1 MNKVRIGDSVRRHE
15 DERFL
20 RGEGTYVDDIVL
32 NGQVHGYVL
41 RSPYAHAHIGS
52 IDASEALAQP
62 GVLLVVT
69 GQDWKREGFGPMP
82 TRTAVRKG
90 RNDSALAEPPRHCLA
105 IERARY
111 VGEPVAFVVAETY
124 EAAQEAAE
132 LIDVDYEPLDAVTDM
147 LDAIEPGSPLVWDDI
162 PANTAIDFD
171 LGQRE
176 ETEAA
181 LAAADHVVTL
191 DLVNNRVT
199 GVSIEPR
206 GAIARYDAETD
217 TFEIWNATQ
226 NVHANRNTY
235 AEDVLKLKK
244 EQVHQMAPD
253 VGGGFGVK
261 NGAYPEPSL
270 VLYAARKTGRPVKWI
285 NDRSESF
292 LSDTHGRNQMSR
304 VQLGLDA
311 DGTFRALKTETVGD
325 IGAYCATVGPFTPT
339 GGSARTQGGAYAIPH
354 MYYRGRAVFTNTMS
368 MDPYRGAGRPE
379 ASLQT
384 ERIVELAARELA
396 MDPVEIRRKNLM
408 ARDSLPLKTPMN
420 LDIDCGDFPTVF
432 ERTLDL
438 SDRPG
443 FAARAEASR
452 ARGLKRGFA
461 IAPYLECTGGGPK
474 EIADVRFSEDGRA
487 TLAVGS
493 QSTGMGH
500 ETSMAQILAAELG
513 LDFDAVIYRQG
524 DTDATP
530 MGGGHGGSRSLEVGG
545 SAVKQVSGEIIEKGK
560 ALAAHL
566 FGTETDAIQFGTETD
581 AIQFD
586 DGRFY
591 EDGTNHTIS
600 MPDLIAASFDP
611 DQLPDDMKPG
621 CLNTATVFERGVI
634 SIPNGCHAAEVEV
647 DPETGTVTVDGYWIV
662 DDFGPII
669 NPMLADGQVMGG
681 TVQGLGQAL
690 METIVYEKE
699 SGQLLTGSLTD
710 YALPRAADV
719 PNMVIEYYEGAPTA
733 KNPLGV
739 KGSGE
744 AGCCGAPPAI
754 VNAVLDALKDRGVKH
769 IDIPLT
775 PETVWR
781 AIRDAES
788 DDGCRRFM
796 PDFSD

>member
-1 MNKVRIGDSVRRHE
+1 MNKVRIGESVRRHE

-32 NGQVHGYVL
+32 DGQVHGYVL
-41 RSPYAHAHIGS
+41 RSPYAHARIGS
-52 IDASEALAQP
+52 IDATDALAGP

-69 GQDWKREGFGPMP
+69 GEDWKREGFGPMP

-90 RNDSALAEPPRHCLA
+90 RGDSPLAEPPRHCLA

-124 EAAQEAAE
+124 EGAKEAAE
-132 LIDVDYEPLDAVTDM
+132 RIDVDYEPLEHVTDM
-147 LDAIEPGSPLVWDDI
+147 LEAIEPGSPLVWDDV

-176 ETEAA
+176 ETDAA
-181 LAAADHVVTL
+181 LAAADHVITL

-199 GVSIEPR
+199 AVPIEPR

-217 TFEIWNATQ
+217 TYEIWNATQ

-235 AEDVLKLKK
+235 AADVLKLDK

-253 VGGGFGVK
+253 VGGGFGAK
-261 NGAYPEPSL
+261 NGAYPEPPL

-339 GGSARTQGGAYAIPH
+339 GGSARTQGGPYAIPH
-354 MYYRGRAVFTNTMS
+354 MYYRGRAVFTNTMP

-384 ERIVELAARELA
+384 ERIVELAARELG
-396 MDPVEIRRKNLM
+396 MDPVEIRRNNLM

-420 LDIDCGDFPTVF
+420 LDIDSGDFPTVF
-432 ERTLDL
+432 EKTLEL
-438 SDRPG
+438 SNRPG
-443 FAARAEASR
+443 FAARTEASR
-452 ARGLKRGFA
+452 AKGLHRGFS

-474 EIADVRFSEDGRA
+474 EYAGVGFSEDGSA
-487 TLAVGS
+487 TLAIGS
-493 QSTGMGH
+493 QSTGTGH

-513 LDFDAVIYRQG
+513 LDMDTITYRQG

-530 MGGGHGGSRSLEVGG
+530 IGGGHGGSRSLEVGG
-545 SAVKQVSGEIIEKGK
+545 SAVKQASGEIIEKGK

-566 FGTETDAIQFGTETD
+566 FGTETGAIE
-581 AIQFD
+581 FD

-600 MPDLIAASFDP
+600 MPDLIAVSFDP
-611 DQLPDDMKPG
+611 DQLPEDMEPG
-621 CLNTATVFERGVI
+621 CLNTTTVFERGVI

-647 DPETGTVTVDGYWIV
+647 DPETGTVRVDGYWIV

-690 METIVYEKE
+690 MENVVYEKE

-719 PNMVIEYYEGAPTA
+719 PNMVIEYYEGAPTE

-754 VNAVLDALKDRGVKH
+754 VNAVLDALKGLGVKH

-781 AIRDAES
+781 AIRNAEG
-788 DDGCRRFM
+788 DDGRRQFM
-796 PDFSD
+796 PGFPD

>member
-1 MNKVRIGDSVRRHE
+1 MNKVRIGESVRRHE

-20 RGEGTYVDDIVL
+20 TGKGTYIDDIAL
-32 NGQVHGYVL
+32 DGQAYGYVL
-41 RSPYAHAHIGS
+41 RSPYAHARIDS
-52 IDASEALAQP
+52 IDPSEALAQP

-69 GQDWKREGFGPMP
+69 GDDWRREGFGPMP

-90 RNDSALAEPPRHCLA
+90 RGGSDLAEPPRHCLA
-105 IERARY
+105 LDRARY

-124 EAAQEAAE
+124 EVAKEAAE
-132 LIDVDYEPLDAVTDM
+132 LIDIDFEPLEPVTDM
-147 LDAIEPGSPLVWDDI
+147 LDAIEPGAPLVWEDI

-171 LGQRE
+171 LGERK

-181 LAAADHVVTL
+181 LKAADHVVTL

-217 TFEIWNATQ
+217 SYEIWNATQ

-261 NGAYPEPSL
+261 NGAYPEPPL
-270 VLYAARKTGRPVKWI
+270 VLYAARKT
-285 NDRSESF
+285 
-292 LSDTHGRNQMSR
+292 
-304 VQLGLDA
+304 
-311 DGTFRALKTETVGD
+311 
-325 IGAYCATVGPFTPT
+325 
-339 GGSARTQGGAYAIPH
+339 
-354 MYYRGRAVFTNTMS
+354 
-368 MDPYRGAGRPE
+368 GRPE

-384 ERIVELAARELA
+384 ERIVELAARELGL
-396 MDPVEIRRKNLM
+396 DPLEIRRKNLM

-420 LDIDCGDFPTVF
+420 LDIDSGDFPTVF
-432 ERTLDL
+432 EKTLDL

-443 FAARAEASR
+443 FAARAVASR
-452 ARGLKRGFA
+452 AKGLRRGFA

-474 EIADVRFSEDGRA
+474 EFAGVTFSADGGA

-513 LDFDAVIYRQG
+513 LDMETVTYRQG
-524 DTDATP
+524 DTEATP

-545 SAVKQVSGEIIEKGK
+545 SAVKQASGEIIEKGI

-566 FGTETDAIQFGTETD
+566 FGTKTEAIE
-581 AIQFD
+581 FD
-586 DGRFY
+586 DGRFF
-591 EDGTNHTIS
+591 EAGTNHTIS
-600 MPDLIAASFDP
+600 MPDLIVASFDP
-611 DQLPDDMKPG
+611 DQLPEDMEPG
-621 CLNTATVFERGVI
+621 CLNTATTFERGVI

-669 NPMLADGQVMGG
+669 NPLLADGQVMGG
-681 TVQGLGQAL
+681 TAQGLGQAL
-690 METIVYEKE
+690 METIVYDKE

-710 YALPRAADV
+710 YALPRATDV
-719 PNMVIEYYEGAPTA
+719 PNMVIDYYEGAPTA

-754 VNAVLDALKDRGVKH
+754 VNAVLDALKDLGVKH
-769 IDIPLT
+769 IEIPLT
-775 PETVWR
+775 PEKVWR
-781 AIRDAES
+781 AIRDAGG
-788 DDGCRRFM
+788 DDGRRRFM
-796 PDFSD
+796 PVFPD